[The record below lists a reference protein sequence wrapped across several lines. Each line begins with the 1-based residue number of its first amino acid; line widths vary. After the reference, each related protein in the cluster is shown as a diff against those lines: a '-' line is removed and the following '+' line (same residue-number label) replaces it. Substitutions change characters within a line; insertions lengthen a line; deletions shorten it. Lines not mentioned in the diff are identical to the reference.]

1 VKILPVKCL
10 FFGENVKNS
19 RYYLIFLSLL
29 SFSARANL
37 VPMVRELIQN
47 NFEIVATKA
56 KIERSK
62 NEIEAFYA
70 KMPWSFF
77 YKGSATQDKRDY
89 LIQNINYNAE
99 FWNNEIGIEKPFM
112 WGGEFKYRIFT
123 SNQYR
128 YENNAA
134 VKYGD
139 EPAKVFELLQNFN
152 YVQDLGQN
160 LFGREEYKEVEI
172 REKNEE
178 NSVAASDLEIESK
191 VLEFFRAY
199 IDVRLLKTVVIIEKN
214 ATARTNDR
222 VLAIGKMVK
231 NGLRLK
237 VDLLEAQYQ
246 QVQYEENYKR
256 ALVSLGA
263 ALEDISNLL
272 HREVKEDE
280 LLPLEPF
287 QKILPLT
294 LESKGEILE
303 NKDVKY
309 LGTQIEVLGT
319 NLQKID
325 YGFFP
330 ELNIEA
336 DYLTNAIEPTR
347 TAARQRGFFGGA
359 YEAKGIIN
367 LKWPLGYPEKETDR
381 IRANIDLNTLKVEKN
396 SKINNLKNT
405 EKFIFY
411 RLKHLEEVLNLGK
424 KRWEISKE
432 VVKSYDRLYGLGKT
446 GILESLTAEEN
457 RIFTERAY
465 MLNLA
470 EREKLYA
477 SLGFIWGR
485 LKDTIMTLK

>member
-1 VKILPVKCL
+1 
-10 FFGENVKNS
+10 VKNS
-19 RYYLIFLSLL
+19 RYILILLSLL
-29 SFSARANL
+29 SFSANANL

-47 NFEIVATKA
+47 NFGIVASKN

-62 NEIEAFYA
+62 NEIEAYYA

-89 LIQNINYNAE
+89 LIDFVNYNAE
-99 FWNNEIGIEKPFM
+99 FWNNEVGIEKPFM
-112 WGGEFKYRIFT
+112 WGGDFKYRIYT

-128 YENNAA
+128 YETNAA
-134 VKYGD
+134 VRAG
-139 EPAKVFELLQNFN
+139 EPAKVYELLQNFN
-152 YVQDLGQN
+152 YVQDLGKN
-160 LFGREEYKEVEI
+160 FFGREEYKDIEI

-178 NSVAASDLEIESK
+178 NSVAGSDLEIESK

-214 ATARTNDR
+214 ATARTSERVIVIDR
-222 VLAIGKMVK
+222 MVK

-237 VDLLEAQYQ
+237 VDLLEAKYQ
-246 QVQYEENYKR
+246 QVEYEENYKR
-256 ALVSLGA
+256 ALVSLGN
-263 ALEDISNLL
+263 ALENISNLL

-294 LESKGEILE
+294 LESRGEILE

-309 LGTQIEVLGT
+309 LGTQIEVLGA
-319 NLQKID
+319 NLEKIN

-330 ELNIEA
+330 ELNIEG
-336 DYLTNAIEPTR
+336 DYLTNAIEPSR
-347 TAARQRGFFGGA
+347 TAARQKGFFGGA
-359 YEAKGIIN
+359 YEAKGFIN

-381 IRANIDLNTLKVEKN
+381 IRASIDLNTLQVEKN
-396 SKINNLKNT
+396 SKINNLKNS
-405 EKFIFY
+405 EKYLFY
-411 RLKHLEEVLNLGK
+411 RLKFLEDVLTLGK
-424 KRWEISKE
+424 KRWDISKE
-432 VVKSYDRLYGLGKT
+432 VVKNYDQLYSQGKT

-470 EREKLYA
+470 EREKLFA